1 MSTEST
7 LWMGDIETWMNEEI
21 IMKSFTECG
30 IKPISV
36 KTIKDKKLNLLRNY
50 CFINFDNMI
59 EANKALIQLNGK
71 KLPNANF
78 IFKLNWANQN
88 SEGNKN
94 LYVGNLAPEIDD
106 IELYNLF
113 KSKYPSVHHA
123 SIITDKGISKGFGFV
138 HFSTK
143 EDYDNCLKEMDGF
156 IFHNYS
162 IKVKERKKKKENNN
176 NSEEKNNNKIK
187 IDLKNNLYKN
197 NLNNTKINLY
207 KKKKNNKKDNKEF
220 NKNENYINN
229 FYYKNNNDNY
239 YINNS
244 KHFNM
249 NQININNIVSFY
261 PKRKGEEDNY
271 RTDNEETTFSSLEKD
286 QDVLSSSNSNSSV
299 HKNRKFSD
307 NIELLESNNQ
317 KVLNQKIQESV
328 DKMFE
333 HYKYNNRNSES
344 KSFLYLFK
352 FTFLIFI
359 VSKMIVYYCSNACP
373 FSDPF

>member
-50 CFINFDNMI
+50 CFINFDNMV

-78 IFKLNWANQN
+78 NFKLNWANQN

-138 HFSTK
+138 HFSKK
-143 EDYDNCLKEMDGF
+143 EDYDKCLKEMDGF
-156 IFHNYS
+156 MFHNYA
-162 IKVKERKKKKENNN
+162 IKVKERKKKNENNN

-187 IDLKNNLYKN
+187 IDLKNNMCKI
-197 NLNNTKINLY
+197 NLNNNTKINLY
-207 KKKKNNKKDNKEF
+207 KKKINNKKNNKEF

-229 FYYKNNNDNY
+229 YYYKNNNDNY
-239 YINNS
+239 FFNNS
-244 KHFNM
+244 KNFNM

-261 PKRKGEEDNY
+261 PKRKGDEDNS

-333 HYKYNNRNSES
+333 HYKYTNRNSES
-344 KSFLYLFK
+344 KSF
-352 FTFLIFI
+352 
-359 VSKMIVYYCSNACP
+359 
-373 FSDPF
+373 